1 MVGCPFPWVL
11 VVKDDVMAVKVDWAA
26 YDKSLMQRGNITFWL
41 SDDMFEAWYA
51 QSNGRR
57 GGQRRYS
64 DIAIE
69 TALTLRS
76 VFGQALRQTEGLLI
90 SLFDMMSVDLDAPDY
105 TTLSRRALNLDVVLP
120 KRLKSDE
127 SITIAVDSTG
137 LKIYGAGEWC
147 ETKHGLSRRRQWRKL
162 HITLNTSTLEVVEAS
177 LTDNNVGDS
186 TEAKNHIENIDDNIN
201 EILGD
206 GAYDCKAIYKAV
218 GSKGGAVTIPPPANA
233 VFSNNYPSC
242 PTQRDRHVEHIKRCG
257 RSAWEIENKYSRRLL
272 AENYMGRFKGI
283 IGPKLRSRKIES
295 QKVEA
300 MVGCAI
306 LNRMAALGTPTTL
319 AKNG

>member
-1 MVGCPFPWVL
+1 
-11 VVKDDVMAVKVDWAA
+11 MAEKVDWAA
-26 YDKSLMQRGNITFWL
+26 YDKSLMQRGSITFWL
-41 SDDMFEAWYA
+41 SDDIMEAWYA
-51 QSNGRR
+51 QPSGKR
-57 GGQRRYS
+57 GAQRRYS

-76 VFGQALRQTEGLLI
+76 VFGQALRQAEGLLI
-90 SLFDMMSVDLDAPDY
+90 SLFEMMSVDLDAPDY
-105 TTLSRRALNLDVVLP
+105 STLSRRASKLDVVLP
-120 KRLKSDE
+120 KRLSSDE

-177 LTDNNVGDS
+177 LTDNSVGDS
-186 TEAKNHIENIDDNIN
+186 TEAKNHIGNVGANIN

-206 GAYDCKAIYKAV
+206 GAYDCQAIYHAI
-218 GSKGGAVTIPPPANA
+218 GAKGGSVTIQPPANA
-233 VFSNNYPSC
+233 AFSNNYPDS
-242 PTQRDRHVEHIKRCG
+242 PTQRDRYVDHINRCG
-257 RSAWEIENKYSRRLL
+257 RSAWEIDNNYSRRLL
-272 AENYMGRFKGI
+272 AENFMGRFKGI

-300 MVGCAI
+300 TIGCAV
-306 LNRMAALGTPTTL
+306 LNRMTRLGTPTTL
-319 AKNG
+319 AENR